1 MANDE
6 VNGGDAMAIQRKL
19 VRVLGLGPLVHC
31 FLSGESSEREE
42 RMGNSPTL
50 KETCGE
56 ATKAH
61 GGCTTPSTAVTLRLG
76 GYELDERVN
85 SCCKAG

>member
-1 MANDE
+1 MA
-6 VNGGDAMAIQRKL
+6 VQRKL
-19 VRVLGLGPLVHC
+19 IRVLRLGPIVHG
-31 FLSGESSEREE
+31 FSNRESPERVE
-42 RMGNSPTL
+42 RMGNSPKS

-61 GGCTTPSTAVTLRLG
+61 DGCMTPSTAVALGLG
-76 GYELDERVN
+76 GYELDVRVN

>member
-1 MANDE
+1 MA
-6 VNGGDAMAIQRKL
+6 GQRKL
-19 VRVLGLGPLVHC
+19 AGVLGLGPIVHG
-31 FLSGESSEREE
+31 FSNGESLEREE